1 MRLACNCKNSCRY
14 FIDTGTRAPL
24 YATIQ
29 IKQAHHKSYN
39 WSMLCTGSQ
48 TIASWYFLGCHAV
61 EHLLAFLLHFS
72 LNFGLCNQGS
82 HCVDK
87 IANCHNN
94 QQQPTGYHLFTQP
107 KSQAISEKKRLYY
120 PIYCMLPERKLL
132 PVVVQCCFIL
142 MSWFVRN

>member
-1 MRLACNCKNSCRY
+1 MRFACNCKNSCRY

-48 TIASWYFLGCHAV
+48 TMASWDFLGCHAM

-82 HCVDK
+82 HCVGK

-94 QQQPTGYHLFTQP
+94 QQQPTGYHLFTP
-107 KSQAISEKKRLYY
+107 TKIPSPFWEKKIILSNILNVAWKKT
-120 PIYCMLPERKLL
+120 PASSSAVL
-132 PVVVQCCFIL
+132 FIL
-142 MSWFVRN
+142 MSWFERN